1 MVSLSVGH
9 RTVGGDDRDGVDD
22 VAVEAPLEVR
32 FAGVAATVLLRTP
45 GDDEA
50 LVHGFLLAE
59 GLLSSAA
66 DIVRITR
73 PDGLAAAEVGN
84 VVDVTLVPAL
94 AGSRLDRP
102 LCSSVR
108 GACSRRSIAASRC
121 APSLPAGLAAPAAG
135 VLAALPARMRAA
147 QAAVHAGGVH
157 ALGLFT
163 ADGALVALR
172 EDVGRHNAVDKVV
185 GAALMEG
192 RLPLTGHVLVV
203 SGRISFELAQKAV
216 VAGAILAGGGAPSSM
231 AVGVAASRT
240 GSRSSNCLPGSLNVY
255 GRAHGRL
262 TGARR
267 LGSAAGAPTMS
278 SRITASSA
286 RSIALLRMRAN
297 VGSLEQGDRHDLR
310 VGVGAPRR
318 TMQR

>member
-1 MVSLSVGH
+1 MIRPMVDRRPEPVPPSSGASRDPAAPMVSLPVRH
-9 RTVGGDDRDGVDD
+9 LTVGGDDREGPDD

-73 PDGLAAAEVGN
+73 PDGRAAAEIGN

-94 AGSRLDRP
+94 AGVELDRP
-102 LCSSVR
+102 LYSSSSC
-108 GACSRRSIAASRC
+108 GACGKRSIA
-121 APSLPAGLAAPAAG
+121 SLTVRAAVLPPGPRVPRA
-135 VLAALPARMRAA
+135 VLASLPARMRAA
-147 QAAVHAGGVH
+147 QATFARTGGVH
-157 ALGLFT
+157 ACGLFT

-185 GAALMEG
+185 GAALIDG

-216 VAGAILAGGGAPSSM
+216 VAGAPILVAVGAPSSM
-231 AVGVAASRT
+231 AIDVASTYGLTLVGFTR
-240 GSRSSNCLPGSLNVY
+240 PGALNVY
-255 GRAHGRL
+255 
-262 TGARR
+262 TG
-267 LGSAAGAPTMS
+267 P
-278 SRITASSA
+278 
-286 RSIALLRMRAN
+286 
-297 VGSLEQGDRHDLR
+297 ER
-310 VGVGAPRR
+310 VGA
-318 TMQR
+318 